1 MLSALRYYWIAAK
14 GYRLRPWKSP
24 YIRWRM
30 ETFFGEQA
38 AALDARAFFRLLWR
52 ERARVWGG
60 FLILLGSLIS
70 LNEPGYVHFGFVD
83 VWRPLVIVNLHRFF
97 RYRPLDFRIPVIKWQ
112 TVSDL
117 REQPKA

>member
-52 ERARVWGG
+52 ERGRLRA
-60 FLILLGSLIS
+60 FLRWA
-70 LNEPGYVHFGFVD
+70 D
-83 VWRPLVIVNLHRFF
+83 QRR
-97 RYRPLDFRIPVIKWQ
+97 
-112 TVSDL
+112 
-117 REQPKA
+117 REQRARRY